1 MGRKRHPAHGSTK
14 GLAEALEEALNIRVV
29 WPCLAFSRNR
39 LPVTSLRVEVR
50 ETGRRGKGW
59 RAGTPRPP
67 WMVKLADLEAG
78 WVSLQ

>member
-39 LPVTSLRVEVR
+39 LPVTSLKWKL
-50 ETGRRGKGW
+50 GRQGGEEKGGGQGRPGHRGW
-59 RAGTPRPP
+59 LNLPT
-67 WMVKLADLEAG
+67 WKLAG
-78 WVSLQ
+78 